1 MISKKLISENGF
13 NEDHPKS
20 FFLRLKKAKKLILV
34 KNCNVKS
41 TNLNPS
47 E

>member
-20 FFLRLKKAKKLILV
+20 FFLRLKKVDLGEK
-34 KNCNVKS
+34 
-41 TNLNPS
+41 
-47 E
+47 

>member
-20 FFLRLKKAKKLILV
+20 FFLRLKKHKIGEKL
-34 KNCNVKS
+34 
-41 TNLNPS
+41 
-47 E
+47 